1 MIPIIGSGE
10 MRKGNEG
17 NEVPMRTI
25 SYDPL
30 WKTLIDKKMNKKDLT
45 AAGLAKGTITRM
57 GKNESV
63 TVDVLVKICNA
74 VDCDV
79 VDVLE
84 IR

>member
-1 MIPIIGSGE
+1 MC
-10 MRKGNEG
+10 KGNEG

-45 AAGLAKGTITRM
+45 AAAGLAKGTITRM

-74 VDCDV
+74 LDCDV

>member
-1 MIPIIGSGE
+1 MILIIVGGE
-10 MRKGNEG
+10 
-17 NEVPMRTI
+17 VLMRTI

-45 AAGLAKGTITRM
+45 TAAGLSKGTITRM

-74 VDCDV
+74 LDCGIEDV
-79 VDVLE
+79 VSILPE
-84 IR
+84 KQ